1 MLRDLLRSV
10 VASLK
15 SILHRQKE
23 NRKMPVIHFLGRIV
37 PASAKHI
44 SLSYPTPT
52 DKLQSKYVSPENDL
66 EAALT
71 FRIANSQVD
80 VECELNRFD
89 DSPDFLG
96 ILHKPVYDLTH
107 ALVSIVDFSTGYGL
121 MLYFDYLIKPDGQR
135 SPLLMQHPNLAAL
148 CTSFRLTDP
157 LEFWRVLQIVL
168 SDSSLCMAFNDL
180 NESITLTH
188 HATHSCARCIE
199 RLRNSMCGAS
209 MDRKHAWIQFGDNLR
224 VSKTYMDFITDR
236 AAGSRHGDPT
246 FIPGPE
252 VKEVLERSWTI
263 INRFLEYRK
272 RGNTTLPLS
281 EFPLL

>member
-1 MLRDLLRSV
+1 
-10 VASLK
+10 
-15 SILHRQKE
+15 
-23 NRKMPVIHFLGRIV
+23 MPVIHFLGRIV

-148 CTSFRLTDP
+148 CTSFRPVSYTHLDVYKRQGKSA
-157 LEFWRVLQIVL
+157 RVA
-168 SDSSLCMAFNDL
+168 S
-180 NESITLTH
+180 
-188 HATHSCARCIE
+188 
-199 RLRNSMCGAS
+199 LRNG
-209 MDRKHAWIQFGDNLR
+209 FLLR
-224 VSKTYMDFITDR
+224 C
-236 AAGSRHGDPT
+236 AGSRRRA
-246 FIPGPE
+246 PGP
-252 VKEVLERSWTI
+252 VGHRVSPHPAGRGGHRRVVPGHRIAALPGGS
-263 INRFLEYRK
+263 RK
-272 RGNTTLPLS
+272 RRRLPALRGRLPRIAPAALPAPRCWRCAVSVPPDILDCKTLWQVSLPRR
-281 EFPLL
+281 